1 MSSGIRK
8 IWHTIWAW
16 FLPIEEELLQQQ
28 IKGGWEGCKIQ
39 CYVNETWATNEEGKK
54 RLCKY
59 FISLFVLTGKA
70 KKEAAGKPPLYL
82 CCSAVGLQDFF
93 PSWSLNTSVSHKA
106 IGTTPTCYS
115 WLQRALLNWMI
126 VSSLPSARGSHT
138 YRFSTIPKG
147 RFSLSPYVTP
157 LHTAVLVVRTSGPLA
172 LTQTSWGFLHYYK
185 EVRNCTQNRL
195 RKQLERIQK
204 ETWYM

>member
-8 IWHTIWAW
+8 IWHTIWVW

-70 KKEAAGKPPLYL
+70 KKEAPGKPPLYL

-115 WLQRALLNWMI
+115 WLQRALLKLTDGLQPSFCTWLTHIQIFNHSQREI
-126 VSSLPSARGSHT
+126 FPFPLCNSTTHCSARGKDLWPACP
-138 YRFSTIPKG
+138 YPNLLRFS
-147 RFSLSPYVTP
+147 P
-157 LHTAVLVVRTSGPLA
+157 LL
-172 LTQTSWGFLHYYK
+172 
-185 EVRNCTQNRL
+185 
-195 RKQLERIQK
+195 QK
-204 ETWYM
+204 ST